1 MTSAASSGSA
11 AGAKA
16 LVWFPDTSALVTL
29 AVQLPLQQAV
39 QARLSA
45 HRRVL
50 VTAVVAELEEL
61 AKSPTPAAAWAGAA
75 LDQLSWLGEPVR
87 LDDHRG
93 DAIEGRRWRE
103 RWPMDRLAEGGD
115 ETVRLMAQ
123 RPARAGPALGR
134 INAKAVTQQAGDG
147 RMIRVSRL
155 YHRFHRRARQGRRPC
170 PH

>member
-75 LDQLSWLGEPVR
+75 LDQLDWLGEPVR
-87 LDDHRG
+87 LDDPAG
-93 DAIEGRRWRE
+93 TE
-103 RWPMDRLAEGGD
+103 LAVELQEIG
-115 ETVRLMAQ
+115 
-123 RPARAGPALGR
+123 
-134 INAKAVTQQAGDG
+134 KAHV
-147 RMIRVSRL
+147 
-155 YHRFHRRARQGRRPC
+155 
-170 PH
+170 